1 MVASPRR
8 IRSLTSALVAV
19 RRLNSTSGCSAA
31 KRFKIADSR
40 PPASVPT
47 TASAIG
53 PKFGRASAL
62 GIRHHHPPNLAQHRA
77 AGDPLEQWHAELL
90 LQQRYAPRDRGLRAV
105 QRLRRAR
112 NAAAAVNGQE
122 GEKRIAVHVSSMQKA
137 DDT

>member
-47 TASAIG
+47 TASATG
-53 PKFGRASAL
+53 PEFGRASA
-62 GIRHHHPPNLAQHRA
+62 RTAFSA
-77 AGDPLEQWHAELL
+77 SW
-90 LQQRYAPRDRGLRAV
+90 
-105 QRLRRAR
+105 
-112 NAAAAVNGQE
+112 AAATARSAYGTITRPASLSIVRPAIRSNSGTPSSCSSSAMRRE
-122 GEKRIAVHVSSMQKA
+122 IAGCERCSAFAALEMPPRR
-137 DDT
+137 